1 MGWLTTMKVKTKMIG
16 GFLIVAAI
24 AAIIGIIGIRSTQQ
38 INTMAAHMY
47 DIELKGIRHAASA
60 DQNLIATG
68 RAVRSTLLTTTEA
81 GYRKEYFEIDKHF
94 NMVKLELE
102 SLLKLATSDPDKAET
117 QQALDAVAAYEK
129 SVKSIIKEQPAET
142 LGSMDTIDRL
152 FSEVRPLGEAAEQLL
167 EQIVMGRE
175 GNAMLFADNI
185 QTIYNNTVIIMAGL
199 TLGGVLLALILG
211 SLLTRGLTRQ
221 LGGEPAQV
229 ALAASAIAK
238 GDLSSQINIGKAING
253 SVIHAMGA
261 MQESLRNIVATVRNS
276 SENIASGA
284 NQIAAGNSDLSQ
296 RTEEQAAN
304 LTQTAAAMEELSS
317 TVKNNADVAKQAVQ
331 MATSASDA
339 AIKGGAVVNDVVTT
353 MSDINTSSRKIVDI
367 IGVIDSIAF
376 QTNILA
382 LNAAVEAARAGEQG
396 RGFAVVASEVRSL
409 AQKSASAA
417 KDIKGLINDSVQK
430 VDTGTKMADAAGTAM
445 QGIVQQVKRV
455 TDLINEISAAT
466 SEQTSGLA
474 QINEAISQLSDV
486 TQQNASLVEESSAA
500 ADSLSDQAQQLVKVV
515 GTFKL
520 GQEQAYAQ
528 AARTIERGQ
537 NQTAHASQ
545 AFSSP
550 AQKLEH
556 AQAIPAISMRT
567 QALGTPS
574 PVHARQASTASSQV
588 RLHAVK
594 EEEWEEF

>member
-1 MGWLTTMKVKTKMIG
+1 MGRLTTMKVKTKMIG
-16 GFLIVAAI
+16 SFLIVAAI
-24 AAIIGIIGIRSTQQ
+24 AAIIGVLGIRSMQQ
-38 INTMAAHMY
+38 INVMAAHMY

-68 RAVRSTLLTTTEA
+68 RAVRSTLLTSTEDA
-81 GYRKEYFEIDKHF
+81 YRKEYFNIDKHF
-94 NMVKLELE
+94 NMVRLELE
-102 SLLKLATSDPDKAET
+102 SLLKLAASDQDKAET
-117 QQALDAVAAYEK
+117 QQALDAVAAYDK
-129 SVKSIIKEQPAET
+129 AVKSIIKEQPAET

-152 FSEVRPLGEAAEQLL
+152 FSKVRPLGDTAEQLL

-175 GNAMLFADNI
+175 GNAMLFADKI
-185 QTIYNNTVIIMAGL
+185 QTIYNNTFNIMVGL
-199 TLGGVLLALILG
+199 TLGGALLAIILG

-221 LGGEPAQV
+221 LGGEPSQV
-229 ALAASAIAK
+229 AVVASAIAK
-238 GDLSSQINIGKAING
+238 GDLTSRVNTGKAVNG
-253 SVIHAMGA
+253 SVIHAMSG

-276 SENIASGA
+276 SENIASGS

-339 AIKGGAVVNDVVTT
+339 AVKGGAVVNDVVAT

-417 KDIKGLINDSVQK
+417 KDIKGLIDDSVQK

-445 QGIVQQVKRV
+445 QGIVQHVKRV

-466 SEQTSGLA
+466 TEQTSGLA

-520 GQEQAYAQ
+520 GQEHAGVQAGRAINQ
-528 AARTIERGQ
+528 AKDEDTHTR
-537 NQTAHASQ
+537 Q
-545 AFSSP
+545 ALASP

-556 AQAIPAISMRT
+556 
-567 QALGTPS
+567 
-574 PVHARQASTASSQV
+574 VQASPALSMPAHASSAASMQLRPASAAGSQAA
-588 RLHAVK
+588 RLHVVK